1 MTGSGGYGVDAL
13 QFLISTLVMLYAL
26 IILLRFVLQVVR
38 ANYYNPVAQFV
49 VRASAPV
56 LSPLRRVLPPVGR
69 YDWAALLVLF
79 ALMLLKLG
87 LYRLLDIPQTVV
99 GGYRIGIE
107 HVWFPSLAWIAVVDV
122 IALVINL
129 FFFAVLIRAL
139 LSWIAPQGPNPVV
152 EVLERITAPVVDPV
166 RRLIPLVG
174 GIDLSP
180 LAVLIGLQVLR
191 MLLLPPLLA
200 LA

>member
-56 LSPLRRVLPPVGR
+56 LSPLRRILPPMGR

-107 HVWFPSLAWIAVVDV
+107 HVWFPSLVWIAVVDV

>member
-1 MTGSGGYGVDAL
+1 MTDGGGYGVDAL

-26 IILLRFVLQVVR
+26 IILLRFVLQAVR

-56 LSPLRRVLPPVGR
+56 LKPLRRVLPPVGR
-69 YDWAALLVLF
+69 YDLAALLVVL
-79 ALMLLKLG
+79 ALMLLKVG
-87 LYRLLDIPQTVV
+87 LYRVLDIPQTIV
-99 GGYRIGIE
+99 GGYRIGIA

-122 IALVINL
+122 IALAINL
-129 FFFAVLIRAL
+129 FFFAVLIRAI
-139 LSWIAPQGPNPVV
+139 LSWVAPQGPNPAA
-152 EVLERITAPVVDPV
+152 ELLDRITAPVVDPV
-166 RRLIPLVG
+166 RRVIPLVG

-180 LAVLIGLQVLR
+180 LVVLIGLQVLR
-191 MLLLPPLLA
+191 MLLIPPLLA